1 MSALKQKVMGTGMTT
16 VTISIPE
23 SLRKFVDVQIE
34 RRGFGNVSEYF
45 RALVREQ
52 QEKEVDRQ
60 LEALLLE
67 GLESGEDIAVT
78 PAFWKALKAE
88 TAALLKKHPAKPRQR
103 RKR

>member
-1 MSALKQKVMGTGMTT
+1 MTT

-52 QEKEVDRQ
+52 KEKEADRQ
-60 LEALLLE
+60 LETLLLE
-67 GLESGEDIAVT
+67 GLESGEDITVT
-78 PAFWKALKAE
+78 PTFWKELKTE
-88 TAALLKKHPAKPRQR
+88 TAALLKKHPPKSRQR

>member
-1 MSALKQKVMGTGMTT
+1 MTT
-16 VTISIPE
+16 VTISIPV
-23 SLRKFVDVQIE
+23 SLRKFVDMQIE

-60 LEALLLE
+60 LEALLLD

-78 PAFWKALKAE
+78 LAFWKELKAE
-88 TAALLKKHPAKPRQR
+88 TAALLKKHPAKPQQR